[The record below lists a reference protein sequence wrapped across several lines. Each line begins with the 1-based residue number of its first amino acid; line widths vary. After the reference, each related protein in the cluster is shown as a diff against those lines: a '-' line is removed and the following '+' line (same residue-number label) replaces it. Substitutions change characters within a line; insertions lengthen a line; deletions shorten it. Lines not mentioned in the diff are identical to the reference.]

1 MFDNVYFAILVYVSL
16 TAFVLLL
23 IVGLVLGIYGIVI
36 LRKISNRTD
45 QALQQIHSSAS
56 NFSDLGAN
64 LASFVAQ
71 GILFSPKRSFFDKVR
86 KAFFE

>member
-23 IVGLVLGIYGIVI
+23 LVSIVLCIYGIVI
-36 LRKISNRTD
+36 LRKISNRTN
-45 QALQQIHSSAS
+45 QTLQQIHSSAS
-56 NFSDLGAN
+56 SFSDLGAN

-71 GILFSPKRSFFDKVR
+71 GILFSPKRSMFDKLR
-86 KAFFE
+86 KVFFE

>member
-1 MFDNVYFAILVYVSL
+1 MFDNLFFTILVYVSL
-16 TAFVLLL
+16 TAFVLLVL
-23 IVGLVLGIYGIVI
+23 ISLVLAIYGIVI
-36 LRKISNRTD
+36 LRKISARTD
-45 QALQQIHSSAS
+45 QTLQQIHSSAS

-71 GILFSPKRSFFDKVR
+71 GILFSPKRSFFDKLR